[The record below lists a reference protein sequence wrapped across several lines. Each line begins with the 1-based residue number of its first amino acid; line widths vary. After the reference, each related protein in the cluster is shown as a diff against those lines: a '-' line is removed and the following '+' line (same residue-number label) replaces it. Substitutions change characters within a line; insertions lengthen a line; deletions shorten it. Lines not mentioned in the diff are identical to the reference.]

1 MGYGPTEPKPTHGHV
16 EQAQGGSGQRREPVR
31 VRLSD
36 PRSPFTFTYPF
47 TRIPL
52 FPIATPAYP
61 VVSCGEVTAVAP
73 ERRIVRLPEPCMAER
88 TQYKTPLVSIALER
102 KLITEKQFEQCKE
115 LARKTRRIGLDT
127 SMEELLVKQGY
138 LSQDQLQELRHIAE
152 LGEGGSLFGAYRL
165 GDLLGEGGMGKVY
178 KAVHEVM
185 NRTVALKVINYMHTR
200 DRNGARRFYQEIR
213 ALAKLSHP
221 SIVTIF
227 DCGRVGKRHF
237 FAMEYVDGPDLKHR
251 VDKQGPL
258 PERAGLRLL
267 RQLAHALEH
276 AHANKVI
283 HRDVK
288 PENILLRSDGTPK
301 LTDFGLVMHHD
312 ADHMTLTQEGLMV
325 GSYYYVSPEQID
337 GLRDI
342 DGRSDIYS
350 LGATFFYA
358 FTGRTAYSGRTPQ
371 ELVGQTLSGNL
382 VPPNRY
388 NHRLSTRTGRL
399 IQKMMA
405 RNRDRRY
412 QSMQEVIAEIDRA
425 LVPSRFQRA
434 LTQLIAGA
442 ALLFAGILAEHF
454 FGVIARLGN

>member
-1 MGYGPTEPKPTHGHV
+1 
-16 EQAQGGSGQRREPVR
+16 
-31 VRLSD
+31 
-36 PRSPFTFTYPF
+36 
-47 TRIPL
+47 
-52 FPIATPAYP
+52 
-61 VVSCGEVTAVAP
+61 
-73 ERRIVRLPEPCMAER
+73 MAER
-88 TQYKTPLVSIALER
+88 FQYKTPLVTLALER
-102 KLITEKQFEQCKE
+102 KLISEKQFDECKE
-115 LARKTRRIGLDT
+115 LTRKTRKLGLET
-127 SMEELLVKQGY
+127 SMEELLIKQGY
-138 LSQDQLQELRHIAE
+138 LSQDQLQELRHIVE

-237 FAMEYVDGPDLKHR
+237 FAMEFVNGPDLKHR
-251 VDKQGPL
+251 IDTQGPL
-258 PERAGLRLL
+258 AERDGLHLM
-267 RQLAHALEH
+267 RQIAHALEH

-288 PENILLRSDGTPK
+288 PENILLRNDGTPK

-358 FTGRTAYSGRTPQ
+358 FTSRTAYSGRTPQ

-388 NHRLSTRTGRL
+388 NHRLSARTGRI

-412 QSMQEVIAEIDRA
+412 QDMREVIDDIDRA
-425 LVPSRFQRA
+425 LMPSKLRRA
-434 LTQLIAGA
+434 LIRLLAGA
-442 ALLFAGILAEHF
+442 ALIAAGIIAEHL
-454 FGVIARLGN
+454 FGIVARLTG